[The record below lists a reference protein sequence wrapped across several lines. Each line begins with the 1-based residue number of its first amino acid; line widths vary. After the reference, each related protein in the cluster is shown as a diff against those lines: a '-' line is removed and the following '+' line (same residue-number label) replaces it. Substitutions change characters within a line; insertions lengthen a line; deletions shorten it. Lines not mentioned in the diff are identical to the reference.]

1 MDMSDDD
8 AHRLCEI
15 MNQATIKFTQN
26 VNVEEL
32 IWAVSV
38 AGAPDSFICA
48 GALKESLDL
57 DEWLD
62 TAMRSRGGEV
72 KPPMFWSHGTD
83 DKVGRQVGRK
93 EGS

>member
-15 MNQATIKFTQN
+15 KNQATTKFTQN

-38 AGAPDSFICA
+38 AGAPDAFLCA
-48 GALKESLDL
+48 GA
-57 DEWLD
+57 
-62 TAMRSRGGEV
+62 
-72 KPPMFWSHGTD
+72 
-83 DKVGRQVGRK
+83 
-93 EGS
+93 

>member
-15 MNQATIKFTQN
+15 MNQATTKFTQN

-38 AGAPDSFICA
+38 AGRP
-48 GALKESLDL
+48 
-57 DEWLD
+57 
-62 TAMRSRGGEV
+62 TRSSARG
-72 KPPMFWSHGTD
+72 
-83 DKVGRQVGRK
+83 R
-93 EGS
+93 